1 MPKDE
6 ENKRMIFI
14 SGKFLSETA
23 TKIIFTDFY
32 FSLSLNKY
40 LNRSKQKI

>member
-14 SGKFLSETA
+14 SGKLSETA
-23 TKIIFTDFY
+23 MKIIFTDFI
-32 FSLSLNKY
+32 SLSL
-40 LNRSKQKI
+40 

>member
-23 TKIIFTDFY
+23 MKIIFTDFI
-32 FSLSLNKY
+32 SLSK
-40 LNRSKQKI
+40 